1 VHQECGDVY
10 LISPE
15 IVHSVWP
22 TEEGSPV
29 MPGNFSKLPD
39 ADYLADRTQHVLVK
53 MRINAKVQELV
64 AKIISLSPRVKAK
77 DVVLHRV
84 RILRK
89 QWTWVQI
96 EDGENVTSL
105 DIFGPPGKNQDY
117 IEVFHV
123 QFKNNQSS
131 EEPTVLDLPD
141 PDRPVFAK
149 LTEDE
154 LSQRKAWVEERCL
167 IVEECDLDGRILP
180 VLEHK

>member
-1 VHQECGDVY
+1 
-10 LISPE
+10 
-15 IVHSVWP
+15 
-22 TEEGSPV
+22 
-29 MPGNFSKLPD
+29 M
-39 ADYLADRTQHVLVK
+39 LVK

-96 EDGENVTSL
+96 EDSENVTSL

-123 QFKNNQSS
+123 
-131 EEPTVLDLPD
+131 
-141 PDRPVFAK
+141 
-149 LTEDE
+149 
-154 LSQRKAWVEERCL
+154 
-167 IVEECDLDGRILP
+167 
-180 VLEHK
+180 